1 MRIENIV
8 CLYNPIL
15 HRYECGNRSFEYFE
29 TSIIAAPYTIEP
41 TKGEHDYQTCE
52 GCLSNKKKIE
62 ESLKERE
69 RKFPL
74 CCDYHKRLLE
84 INGFNVSLYKNSA
97 CMCADKVI
105 FTYQHILNNQDSN
118 TWQNDIKQ
126 YLNYVIDSF
135 GCFPEGFGEPL
146 FLSDFLRYLVQLID
160 NNTDIRLEVKEYVH
174 SYVEQL
180 YKPRVKGD
188 PIKLL
193 IDTYNR
199 WLKLF
204 PFNISV
210 FSDLRETYANK
221 TPLLIT
227 QSSKNPY
234 SSIVRFNLITPE
246 ELIEFLCGITKK
258 LFEDVS
264 DSIMTKIEPIYAKY
278 YKELIQQQMIVESHL
293 HSSSLTYAKIIN
305 NWLSSQKMFTKELM
319 SVDNLTQTYGPDL
332 YADDSYKESLRRVKM
347 FKSRVE
353 NNGLARMLKNNQN
366 ETQLQDMLHLSFG
379 NTNYSVDREVNNG
392 RGPAD
397 FKVSMGSNDCT
408 IIETKLANSSKLK
421 QNLKNQ
427 VAIYCNANNT
437 VKSIT
442 LIAYFNDRE
451 KKKVDKVLKELELNK
466 KENYILV
473 NCEYDL
479 PSASNVK

>member
-1 MRIENIV
+1 M
-8 CLYNPIL
+8 CNPVL
-15 HRYECGNRSFEYFE
+15 HKCTCGDRSFKYYEA
-29 TSIIAAPYTIEP
+29 SVIARPYAIKATL
-41 TKGEHDYQTCE
+41 GEHDYRSCE
-52 GCLSNKKKIE
+52 GCQNNRQTIE
-62 ESLKERE
+62 ESLKGRE
-69 RKFPL
+69 SKFPL
-74 CCDYHKRLLE
+74 CCEYHKRLLG
-84 INGFNVSLYKNSA
+84 IQGFNVSVYKTTAS
-97 CMCADKVI
+97 MCADKVI
-105 FTYQHILNNQDSN
+105 FSYQHILNNQDSN
-118 TWQNDIKQ
+118 TWQNDIQQ
-126 YLNYVIDSF
+126 YLNYVVDSF

-146 FLSDFLRYLVQLID
+146 FLSDYLKYLAQLVD
-160 NNTDIRLEVKEYVH
+160 NNPDIRKEVKEYVH
-174 SYVEQL
+174 FFIEQL

-193 IDTYNR
+193 LDTYDR

-204 PFNISV
+204 PFSISV
-210 FSDLRETYANK
+210 FSDLRETYARR
-221 TPLLIT
+221 TPLLVT
-227 QSSKNPY
+227 QKTSNPY
-234 SSIVRFNLITPE
+234 SNMVRFNLITPD
-246 ELIEFLCGITKK
+246 ELIEFLSGITRK

-264 DSIMTKIEPIYAKY
+264 VSIMSKIAPIYAKY
-278 YKELIQQQMIVESHL
+278 YIELIQQQMIVDSHQL
-293 HSSSLTYAKIIN
+293 PASASLPYAKIIKK
-305 NWLSSQKMFTKELM
+305 WLSSQIRFTKELM
-319 SVDNLTQTYGPDL
+319 SIENQTKTYGPDM
-332 YADDSYKESLRRVKM
+332 YSNDSYKESLRRVKM
-347 FKSRVE
+347 FKSRIE

-366 ETQLQDMLHLSFG
+366 ETQLQDMLHLSFE

-442 LIAYFNDRE
+442 LIAYFNDKE
-451 KKKVDKVLKELELNK
+451 KKKVDKVLKELELSK

-479 PSASNVK
+479 PSESNVK